1 MSNFYALNF
10 SSNTTS
16 DSSNY
21 CGIRLGNIILTIVIN
36 SIACPM
42 TVLLNV
48 LVIMAVRRRPRLQ
61 SYPNILLG
69 CLAATDVLTGLT
81 VQPLFILWKSL
92 ELLGISYWFV
102 QDCHNSLLRILS
114 VCSCLHLT
122 LLTFERLIAINFTMR
137 YPYLVTTKNIKVA
150 VTAFWILTL
159 SSELLRLLVT
169 GANIMFNLAAGLI
182 LFSCVLFISFTYIIL
197 YRETLRHRKKI
208 KNQQLPQ
215 KEVERFLK
223 DSKALKT
230 TVFVVGAV
238 FLCFLP
244 MAFAV
249 LSLVTK
255 VNMIYQVSWMR
266 TFGMLNSLFNP
277 LIYCWRNKQ
286 MRQFVFRIKS
296 HSVTFA

>member
-1 MSNFYALNF
+1 MSNFSALNF

-48 LVIMAVRRRPRLQ
+48 LVIMAVIRRPRLQ

-92 ELLGISYWFV
+92 ELLGISYWLV

>member
-1 MSNFYALNF
+1 
-10 SSNTTS
+10 
-16 DSSNY
+16 
-21 CGIRLGNIILTIVIN
+21 
-36 SIACPM
+36 
-42 TVLLNV
+42 
-48 LVIMAVRRRPRLQ
+48 
-61 SYPNILLG
+61 
-69 CLAATDVLTGLT
+69 
-81 VQPLFILWKSL
+81 
-92 ELLGISYWFV
+92 
-102 QDCHNSLLRILS
+102 
-114 VCSCLHLT
+114 
-122 LLTFERLIAINFTMR
+122 MR

-150 VTAFWILTL
+150 VTAFWIFTL
-159 SSELLRLLVT
+159 SSELLRLLLT

-182 LFSCVLFISFTYIIL
+182 LFSCVIFISSTYIIL

-215 KEVERFLK
+215 EEVERFLK

-238 FLCFLP
+238 ILCFLP

>member
-1 MSNFYALNF
+1 MSNFSALNF

-21 CGIRLGNIILTIVIN
+21 CGKRGNIVVTIVMN

-48 LVIMAVRRRPRLQ
+48 LVIMAVIRRPRLQ
-61 SYPNILLG
+61 SYPNILLA

-81 VQPLFILWKSL
+81 VQPFFILWKSL
-92 ELLGISYWFV
+92 ELLGIRYLFV
-102 QDCHNSLLRILS
+102 KDCHNSLLRILS

-150 VTAFWILTL
+150 VTAFWIFTL
-159 SSELLRLLVT
+159 SSELLRLLLT

-182 LFSCVLFISFTYIIL
+182 LFSCVIFISSTYIIL

-215 KEVERFLK
+215 EEVERFLK

-238 FLCFLP
+238 ILCFLP

>member
-1 MSNFYALNF
+1 MSNFSALNF

-61 SYPNILLG
+61 SYPNILLA

-92 ELLGISYWFV
+92 ELLGISYWLV
-102 QDCHNSLLRILS
+102 KDCHNSLLRILS